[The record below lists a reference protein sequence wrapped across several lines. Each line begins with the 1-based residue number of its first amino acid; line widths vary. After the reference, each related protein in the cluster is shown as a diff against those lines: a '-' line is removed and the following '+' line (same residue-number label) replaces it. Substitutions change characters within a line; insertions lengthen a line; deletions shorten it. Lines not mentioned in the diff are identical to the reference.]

1 MQLSFFLAFVGY
13 VTLAVAAATAVHRP
27 RPALIRVCAAI
38 VVAHVL
44 LVWWLRYDWQ
54 IAAATRNGP
63 AGFMVFHAA
72 LAAILWA
79 TIAPTRL
86 ARRLIIA
93 GFAIV
98 TLGAVG
104 AVFRYDDVRPY
115 RAPVIV
121 CAVGGAAAIAGNAV
135 RHRPRVTATET
146 RT

>member
-13 VTLAVAAATAVHRP
+13 VTLAVAAATAVRRP

-38 VVAHVL
+38 VVAHVI

-63 AGFMVFHAA
+63 AGFMVFHTA

-79 TIAPTRL
+79 TIAPERV

-98 TLGAVG
+98 TIGAIG

-121 CAVGGAAAIAGNAV
+121 CAVGGAAGIAGTAV
-135 RHRPRVTATET
+135 RHRPRVTATEA